1 MMKQDHVVCVVSIIW
16 PWTMALGIPECN
28 RERTGERTVTFYLL
42 LF

>member
-1 MMKQDHVVCVVSIIW
+1 MMKQDHVVYVVSIIW
-16 PWTMALGIPECN
+16 HWTMAPGIPECN